1 MSVSYVDSQEIRN
14 QGGAKPSRL
23 VIERRQKAN
32 ETHKTPYHVID
43 SADHLRPEDWDRVV
57 CVFTTG
63 AEWQFKKWKWQKPVE
78 LFAHVKGFYAKWAD
92 EQPKESIQS
101 WNVEILSVSPN
112 PHRLRTLRFT
122 YDLAL
127 KTHVFSLRGFS

>member
-1 MSVSYVDSQEIRN
+1 MHEILKVLHLWPMSIRYVDSQEIRN

-92 EQPKESIQS
+92 EQPKESIKS
-101 WNVEILSVSPN
+101 WNVEILSVSN
-112 PHRLRTLRFT
+112 
-122 YDLAL
+122 AL
-127 KTHVFSLRGFS
+127 SCSNIFDHV